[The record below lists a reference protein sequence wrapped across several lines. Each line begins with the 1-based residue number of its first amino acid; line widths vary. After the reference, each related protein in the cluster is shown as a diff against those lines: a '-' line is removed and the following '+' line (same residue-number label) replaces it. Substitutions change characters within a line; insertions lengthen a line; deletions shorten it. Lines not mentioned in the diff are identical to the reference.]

1 MKTDCYFDSEAESFD
16 SDSEFEIEIIEKPE
30 NQIENINIIK
40 SICNTLSTII
50 EETRKYQDILRKKLR
65 QWLDKENK
73 KLPNYKEILKKQ
85 SHICF
90 NSNSLPNITLY
101 EYIIRIQKYSF
112 IEKSTLILSLIY
124 IDRFCKLGK
133 IMLTYYNIHRIIF
146 AALLLAIKYNEDRFF
161 ENEYYSKIAGI
172 QNDELKNIEYN
183 FFCICDF
190 NMYVSDEI
198 FDKYNKY
205 LNNIDEN
212 ELDKPIKTLFLD
224 KE

>member
-1 MKTDCYFDSEAESFD
+1 MKTGCSFDSEAESFD

-50 EETRKYQDILRKKLR
+50 E
-65 QWLDKENK
+65 ENK

-112 IEKSTLILSLIY
+112 IEKSTLVLSLIY

-146 AALLLAIKYNEDRFF
+146 ASLLLAIKYNEDRFF

>member
-1 MKTDCYFDSEAESFD
+1 MKTDCSFDSEAESFD

-30 NQIENINIIK
+30 DQIENINIIK

-50 EETRKYQDILRKKLR
+50 E
-65 QWLDKENK
+65 ENK

-183 FFCICDF
+183 FFCIFDF

>member
-1 MKTDCYFDSEAESFD
+1 MKTDCSFDSEAESFD

-30 NQIENINIIK
+30 DQIENIIK

-50 EETRKYQDILRKKLR
+50 EE
-65 QWLDKENK
+65 NK
-73 KLPNYKEILKKQ
+73 KLSNYKEILKKQ

-90 NSNSLPNITLY
+90 NSNSLSNITLY

-112 IEKSTLILSLIY
+112 IEKSTLVLSLIY

>member
-1 MKTDCYFDSEAESFD
+1 MKTDCSFDSEAESFD
-16 SDSEFEIEIIEKPE
+16 SDSEFGIEIIEKPE
-30 NQIENINIIK
+30 NRTENINTIK

-50 EETRKYQDILRKKLR
+50 E
-65 QWLDKENK
+65 ENK

-85 SHICF
+85 RHICF
-90 NSNSLPNITLY
+90 NSNSLPNIALY

-112 IEKSTLILSLIY
+112 IEKSTLVLSLIY

-133 IMLTYYNIHRIIF
+133 IMLTYYNIHRILF

-161 ENEYYSKIAGI
+161 ENEYYAKIAGI

-212 ELDKPIKTLFLD
+212 ELDTPIKTLFLD